1 MERTLQKP
9 AVRGLL
15 ALLCCAL
22 WGSAFPCVKTG
33 YEWLH
38 IETTGSQI
46 LFAGYRFFLAGVLT
60 FIMGSVMER
69 RILRMKKSS
78 VPYVLRQGLMQTTL
92 QYVFFYIGMA
102 NTTGTKGSVINA
114 SNAFISILAAPL
126 LIKGEKLTWKQGV
139 GCAVGFLG
147 VIIINLEPGAWGDGF
162 SFGGEGMVLICTVFY
177 GISTVIMKKIS
188 HLESAMTITAYQ
200 LLFGGFILTAIGFAA
215 GGHIAGFD
223 GKSAAL
229 LIYMAMLSAVAFSLW
244 TILLKYNSVGKVAIF
259 GFSIPVF
266 GVFLSAVIL
275 GEQIISLKNFAALIC
290 VSIGILL
297 VNGLAVQCGRKK
309 EQVS

>member
-200 LLFGGFILTAIGFAA
+200 LLFGGFILTVIGFAA
-215 GGHIAGFD
+215 GGRIAVFD

-297 VNGLAVQCGRKK
+297 VNGLAVQCGRKN